1 VAGRIILVDPNE
13 SKQDR
18 FTRHLE
24 DKGLPKELLPIRQET
39 ITLI

>member
-1 VAGRIILVDPNE
+1 MAGRTILVGLNE
-13 SKQDR
+13 SEQDR

-24 DKGLPKELLPIRQET
+24 DRGAPKELLPIRQET